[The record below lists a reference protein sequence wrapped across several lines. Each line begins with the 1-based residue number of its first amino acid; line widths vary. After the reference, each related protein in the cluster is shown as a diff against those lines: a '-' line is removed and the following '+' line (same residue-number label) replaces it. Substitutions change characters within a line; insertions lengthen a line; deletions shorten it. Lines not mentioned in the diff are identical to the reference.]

1 VNLVDR
7 ICERI
12 YSLPTLP
19 TVYAT
24 LSELVENPRTTPED
38 AASVIANDQ
47 ASAFKVLRSANS
59 AFYGLHGRIDTIS
72 QAIIH
77 LGFNEVKNLVAAISI
92 INIFSKNTT
101 PGKFDP
107 VDFWAHS
114 IGVGVIT
121 RYIGQ
126 ATGREQVENFF
137 LAGVLHDVG
146 KLIFIE
152 YAKNEYIE
160 ALTLA
165 GDKGIPIKDAE
176 MMVLGIDHT
185 FAGGLLADK
194 WKIPESIKN
203 VIHFHHAG
211 IVDDDH
217 DNNQLVASVHVAN
230 ICAKLFN
237 MGCSGD
243 TVIPQPNYKVW
254 DILDFPENAFSAR
267 LPKLM
272 RDYEETVARLLAK
285 KNTPDRPH
293 KVAVNR

>member
-1 VNLVDR
+1 MNLVDK

-19 TVYAT
+19 TVYST
-24 LSELVENPRTTPED
+24 LTELVENPRTTPED
-38 AASVIANDQ
+38 AARVIANDQ

-59 AFYGLHGRIDTIS
+59 AFYGLHGHIDTIS

-92 INIFSKNTT
+92 INVFSKNNML
-101 PGKFDP
+101 GNFRP

-114 IGVGVIT
+114 IGVGIIT

-126 ATGREQVENFF
+126 VTGHENVENFF
-137 LAGVLHDVG
+137 LAGILHDIG
-146 KLIFIE
+146 KLIFVE
-152 YAKNEYIE
+152 HAKNEYVE

-165 GDKGIPIKDAE
+165 EEKGISIKDAE
-176 MMVLGIDHT
+176 MTVLGLDHT

-203 VIHFHHAG
+203 AIHYHHSG
-211 IVDDDH
+211 IVGDQQ
-217 DNNQLVASVHVAN
+217 NILVASVHVAN

-237 MGCSGD
+237 MGFSGD
-243 TVIPQPNYKVW
+243 TIIPQPNYKVW
-254 DILDFPENAFSAR
+254 DILNLPENAFSASI
-267 LPKLM
+267 PKLM
-272 RDYEETVARLLAK
+272 RDYEETVTQLLGSKTKRSFQYNETA
-285 KNTPDRPH
+285 NG
-293 KVAVNR
+293 